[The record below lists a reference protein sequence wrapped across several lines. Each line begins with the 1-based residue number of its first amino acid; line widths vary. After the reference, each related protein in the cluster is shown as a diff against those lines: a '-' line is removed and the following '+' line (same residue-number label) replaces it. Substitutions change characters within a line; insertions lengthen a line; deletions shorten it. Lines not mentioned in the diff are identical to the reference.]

1 MIDGVTLK
9 DAVLTK
15 LSTTGVLRLKGLI
28 ITHKYE
34 KFYRVR
40 GSVHKNKNKGVHNAD
55 DYFLSDFK
63 NTLNQLYEQTG
74 LNPETTPL
82 NGFEFGVNIKLPINP
97 NNALKCI
104 ILHKTN
110 TGSWKDEKHNYKV
123 FGYDNYSDKFYNK
136 SELTETEP
144 YHSENI
150 LRIEVNIDKMKHIAD
165 IMTYQKLSDLLD
177 AELWKLFEKILIE
190 TIQDCLIIDFTDDE
204 VSLLTDK
211 EHIKYLEYINTDYWH
226 KLYEI
231 PKGKRSY
238 ETRKKRAAYKVERD
252 ECDKFINQHSKSTLK
267 IDIINMV
274 RVKCQELRDV
284 STANEIEKKWYKF
297 TTFKDEEN
305 GTNYP
310 LLKINEIEENGTNYP
325 VDKRVI
331 CTKIESTEKDGF
343 KHCLSCGRIIINP
356 RKNQKFCSELV
367 YGKDGKQC
375 RNKDSNPRNN
385 TIRAYNHI
393 ISIPLL
399 FDITDY
405 IAPDKRM
412 YLD

>member
-1 MIDGVTLK
+1 
-9 DAVLTK
+9 
-15 LSTTGVLRLKGLI
+15 
-28 ITHKYE
+28 
-34 KFYRVR
+34 
-40 GSVHKNKNKGVHNAD
+40 
-55 DYFLSDFK
+55 
-63 NTLNQLYEQTG
+63 
-74 LNPETTPL
+74 
-82 NGFEFGVNIKLPINP
+82 
-97 NNALKCI
+97 
-104 ILHKTN
+104 
-110 TGSWKDEKHNYKV
+110 
-123 FGYDNYSDKFYNK
+123 
-136 SELTETEP
+136 
-144 YHSENI
+144 
-150 LRIEVNIDKMKHIAD
+150 
-165 IMTYQKLSDLLD
+165 
-177 AELWKLFEKILIE
+177 
-190 TIQDCLIIDFTDDE
+190 
-204 VSLLTDK
+204 
-211 EHIKYLEYINTDYWH
+211 
-226 KLYEI
+226 
-231 PKGKRSY
+231 
-238 ETRKKRAAYKVERD
+238 
-252 ECDKFINQHSKSTLK
+252 
-267 IDIINMV
+267 MV
-274 RVKCQELRDV
+274 RVKYQELRHV